1 MNDAFEP
8 DPTEEA
14 EDHDLTRRVVITDP
28 NLPDFPPLAEL
39 KEWDTPLG
47 PVVGFDYEGDDS
59 SLLTPDERE
68 AIVRAAKERDKTA

>member
-1 MNDAFEP
+1 MNDALEP

-14 EDHDLTRRVVITDP
+14 EDEAFIRRVVITDP

-47 PVVGFDYEGDDS
+47 PVVGFDYAGDES

-68 AIVRAAKERDKTA
+68 AIVRETMERDRKA